1 MDKEITLIEEWFIS
15 DEQLHQV
22 FAVGLVDSPAI
33 EVNWKKFSKTKVE
46 KFSID
51 KAKRILTGPLAIPNL
66 EIYRSNPDRYVYF
79 SEETIAKLSEN
90 FFKYSH
96 QNTTTHNHIFN
107 IPGNTV
113 IESWLVEDP
122 ETDKSKALGYTL
134 PKGTWMISVKVQD
147 EKYWNEFIE
156 TGILK
161 GFSLEGN
168 FDDKVIQMNEQKDLG
183 ETPKK
188 KRKNKWRNSMKKL
201 LEFIKSM
208 NFSADQ
214 TVADITEEL
223 EAASLLMAFNEGERA
238 IEIDNMFIGT
248 YMDDMSFV
256 TEGEHTVTNPDM
268 TADYILMFG
277 AEGKLLNFVTPWGLG
292 MDTTEEVVE
301 TETELEVVAEM
312 NAEKQDEL
320 DSLKIENKNLEVKIA
335 ELTTKIEQMSK
346 QTNKPIEVKNTV
358 DKSKKVEEKTYQLS
372 GTLSRIKNNN
382 K

>member
-1 MDKEITLIEEWFIS
+1 
-15 DEQLHQV
+15 
-22 FAVGLVDSPAI
+22 
-33 EVNWKKFSKTKVE
+33 
-46 KFSID
+46 
-51 KAKRILTGPLAIPNL
+51 
-66 EIYRSNPDRYVYF
+66 
-79 SEETIAKLSEN
+79 
-90 FFKYSH
+90 
-96 QNTTTHNHIFN
+96 
-107 IPGNTV
+107 
-113 IESWLVEDP
+113 
-122 ETDKSKALGYTL
+122 
-134 PKGTWMISVKVQD
+134 
-147 EKYWNEFIE
+147 
-156 TGILK
+156 
-161 GFSLEGN
+161 
-168 FDDKVIQMNEQKDLG
+168 
-183 ETPKK
+183 
-188 KRKNKWRNSMKKL
+188 MKKL

-312 NAEKQDEL
+312 NAEKQNEL